1 MKRENYDAA
10 AHALHSFVTDS
21 FSFVKLLKNDW
32 WAVSLLKNIESVPG
46 KPFLK
51 SRTPQPPPPPPPFH
65 FDSPQPQLHFK
76 RWSAPGL
83 WKLLSGPWW
92 KKLFSDHLFEKQ
104 KQVCDSHLLGSNRN
118 VFVLCGQSREQS
130 PWKHARKLQN
140 ISFFYQT
147 NGKIVNARPFPS
159 CLKPPF

>member
-51 SRTPQPPPPPPPFH
+51 SRTPQPPPPPPLRFTPTSTTLQEVIGPRTLKTAQWALMKETLLWPPFRETET
-65 FDSPQPQLHFK
+65 SLRQSLT
-76 RWSAPGL
+76 R
-83 WKLLSGPWW
+83 
-92 KKLFSDHLFEKQ
+92 
-104 KQVCDSHLLGSNRN
+104 NRN
-118 VFVLCGQSREQS
+118 VFVLCGQPSEQS

-159 CLKPPF
+159 CLKPLF

>member
-51 SRTPQPPPPPPPFH
+51 SRPPQPPPPPPPSTSIHPNLNYTSRGDRPPDFENCSVGPDERNSSLTTFSRNRNKFATVTYSEPERLCFMRTIKGTVPVKARKEASKH
-65 FDSPQPQLHFK
+65 FF
-76 RWSAPGL
+76 
-83 WKLLSGPWW
+83 LLSNKW
-92 KKLFSDHLFEKQ
+92 
-104 KQVCDSHLLGSNRN
+104 
-118 VFVLCGQSREQS
+118 
-130 PWKHARKLQN
+130 QN
-140 ISFFYQT
+140 CQ
-147 NGKIVNARPFPS
+147 
-159 CLKPPF
+159 C